1 MKLISTTKINRKWDN
16 WQFRAISARVF
27 DDGKLKDV
35 VFGISNSKDGES
47 AGLEIYQGDN
57 YIVGSNDTS
66 RSWRYDVTK
75 IPKKWNELF
84 EQLLSQ
90 WMTCKW
96 SEVEVNKH

>member
-1 MKLISTTKINRKWDN
+1 MKLISTTKINRQWNN
-16 WQFRAISARVF
+16 WQFKAISARVF

-47 AGLEIYQGDN
+47 AGLEIYQGYN
-57 YIVGSNDTS
+57 YIVGSNDAS
-66 RSWRYDVTK
+66 RSWRYDTNK

-84 EQLLSQ
+84 EKLLSQ